1 MSLPAKGERVSLE
14 RILAIC
20 EEYGLHELR
29 QQIADDPPPKPF
41 RSDGCSGWPDKW
53 LGGRD
58 LYEGCFIH
66 DIFYWAG
73 RPADDLAALEKIG
86 ESLGVLFQFKD
97 DELGIFGD
105 EDVLGKPTD
114 SDIREGKKTLY
125 YHYLMTETGPEER
138 KKLVSIFGDASVTAQ
153 DVRYVQDL
161 VKASGISGKVEEKL
175 AAYAEKTEDTIEALE
190 DVSETYRDLLRDL
203 LRFNLTRRR

>member
-1 MSLPAKGERVSLE
+1 MSLPAKGEPVSLE

-20 EEYGLHELR
+20 EEYGLPELR

-73 RPADDLAALEKIG
+73 RAGDDLGRLKADVWLMMWVAENV
-86 ESLGVLFQFKD
+86 SVHLGGTMFA
-97 DELGIFGD
+97 G
-105 EDVLGKPTD
+105 
-114 SDIREGKKTLY
+114 
-125 YHYLMTETGPEER
+125 
-138 KKLVSIFGDASVTAQ
+138 
-153 DVRYVQDL
+153 VR
-161 VKASGISGKVEEKL
+161 AGGSEKL
-175 AAYAEKTEDTIEALE
+175 PT
-190 DVSETYRDLLRDL
+190 SWRWGFGR
-203 LRFNLTRRR
+203 